1 MLGKIALCVLT
12 TTAALTGYIMQNGFV
27 HISVDEAGEHGTHL
41 HLVVPAELGTIAAHF
56 APPEKFAEHQ
66 RELRALLPSLKL
78 CAQQLAKLPDSVLVE
93 VRDKDEHVLIS
104 KAGDGISIEE
114 ESPKE
119 HVKVWVPLHAIYD
132 TAGVLESR
140 MGTKAE

>member
-1 MLGKIALCVLT
+1 MLGKIALGFAVT
-12 TTAALTGYIMQNGFV
+12 TLSFTGYILQDGFV
-27 HISVDEAGEHGTHL
+27 HISVDEAAEHGTHL
-41 HLVVPAELGTIAAHF
+41 HLLIPAELGTIAAHF

-78 CAQQLAKLPDSVLVE
+78 GAQELAKLPDSVLVE
-93 VRDKDEHVLIS
+93 VRDRNEHVLIS
-104 KAGDGISIEE
+104 KAGDGISVEE

-119 HVKVWVPLHAIYD
+119 HVKVWIPLHAIYD
-132 TAGVLESR
+132 TANVLESR